1 LLKINRKQCVDR
13 YYIEQKIFK
22 ILENLNFEKIDTQN
36 IHKIYEDWPNIAKKY
51 FEKKIEKIQVGSI
64 NHIVF
69 VGMGGS
75 GALGDIFSAIL
86 SKTDIH
92 VCVVKGYH
100 LPKTVNENT
109 LVVTISISGNT
120 DETNSV
126 LQDAMKLNCKL
137 IAFSSGGKMEQYCK
151 DKNIE
156 YRKIEKYHSPRASFP
171 SFLFGI
177 LNVLSSIIPIEKTDV
192 DETIIELEKMK
203 KQISSKNLS
212 EKNRA
217 ISLAKWISNEPLIYY
232 PWGFESVAIRF
243 KNSLQENSKT
253 HVIIEDIVESCHNG
267 IVAWE
272 KKSDVQ
278 PIMIKGTDDH
288 IKTKERWKVLSEYFD
303 EKRIEYKEIFSTNG
317 NILTKIICL
326 IYLLD
331 YVSIYKAILEEIDPS
346 PVKSIEYVKT
356 RINEITK

>member
-1 LLKINRKQCVDR
+1 LK
-13 YYIEQKIFK
+13 
-22 ILENLNFEKIDTQN
+22 NLNLEKIDTQN
-36 IHKIYEDWPNIAKKY
+36 IHKIYEEWPNISKKF
-51 FEKKIEKIQVGSI
+51 FEKNLVKMKVNGI

-75 GALGDIFSAIL
+75 GALGDIFSSIL

-100 LPKTVNENT
+100 LPKTVNEKT
-109 LVVTISISGNT
+109 LVVTISVSGNT
-120 DETNSV
+120 NETNSV
-126 LQDAMKLNCKL
+126 LEDASKLNCKL
-137 IAFSSGGKMEQYCK
+137 IAFSSGGKMEQFCK

-156 YRKIEKYHSPRASFP
+156 FRKIEEYHSPRASFP

-177 LNVLSSIIPIEKTDV
+177 LNVLSQIIPIQKTDV
-192 DETIIELEKMK
+192 YEAINELENTK

-212 EKNRA
+212 KNNTA
-217 ISLAKWISNEPLIYY
+217 ISLAKWILNTPLIYY

-272 KKSDVQ
+272 KKSNVQ

-288 IKTKERWKVLSEYFD
+288 IRTKERWNVISKYFD
-303 EKRIEYKEIFSTNG
+303 ENQIEYKEIFSTNG

-326 IYLLD
+326 VYLLD
-331 YVSIYKAILEEIDPS
+331 YVSIYKAILEKIDPS
-346 PVKSIEYVKT
+346 PVKSIDYVKKRVNKT
-356 RINEITK
+356 EN